1 MPSIFIWKATT
12 SNTSKKM
19 IRIYSGSNWMLEE
32 NDNCSNSKSYMY
44 LDQIVIYESNNL
56 LITFHTKNMPQDWVG
71 SDLLEVSDVPYE
83 MIKSDAVG
91 TLEMIGEW
99 MRFTKNDEIDYCI
112 ESLKAE
118 YITIKKWISQQ
129 SISQQ
134 SIIQQSIIQQSIIQQ
149 SISQQSIN
157 QTTNHNLKH
166 QKSKTIIDPQKVQL
180 NFQEFLIKYSLP
192 ANRVNYILTATT

>member
-32 NDNCSNSKSYMY
+32 NESLSKSYMY
-44 LDQIVIYESNNL
+44 LDQIVISESNNL

-71 SDLLEVSDVPYE
+71 ADLLEVSDVPYE

-99 MRFTKNDEIDYCI
+99 MRFTKNDEIDYCV

-134 SIIQQSIIQQSIIQQ
+134 SISQK

>member
-1 MPSIFIWKATT
+1 MPSIFIWRATT

-19 IRIYSGSNWMLEE
+19 IRIYSGSNWVLEE
-32 NDNCSNSKSYMY
+32 NESCSNSKSYMY
-44 LDQIVIYESNNL
+44 LDQIVISESNDL

-71 SDLLEVSDVPYE
+71 ADLLEVSYVPYE
-83 MIKSDAVG
+83 MIKSDTMG

-99 MRFTKNDEIDYCI
+99 MRFTKNAEIEYSE

-118 YITIKKWISQQ
+118 HINIKKWTSQQ

-134 SIIQQSIIQQSIIQQ
+134 SISQK
-149 SISQQSIN
+149 SISQK
-157 QTTNHNLKH
+157 TNHNSKH
-166 QKSKTIIDPQKVQL
+166 QKSKLSLDPQNVQL

-192 ANRVNYILTATT
+192 ANHTNYVLTATT